1 MSYHLKPNE
10 MKRNVWAWLL
20 TALLIGPT
28 LRAEVKKIGIIG
40 LDTSHSLAFTEIIN
54 DTTGQYPDMEG
65 FEVVAA
71 YPRGSYTIPS
81 SYERL
86 PEYTAKIQQ
95 FGVKICASIDELL
108 QQVDFVLLETNDG
121 NMHLDQAA
129 QVFKA
134 GKPLFIDKPV
144 AGSLSD
150 AIAIYELSARYGVPC
165 FSSSSLRYGAETRK
179 AASGTYGPIIGV
191 DSYGPENFEPSHLD
205 FCWYGIHAIEA
216 LFAVMGPGCQEVS
229 RISTPGTEL
238 AVGKWKDE
246 RIGTYRGNLAAKYDF
261 GGNVFTKEGIYPL
274 GKEIP
279 YAELLKEIL
288 QFFRTG
294 VVPVSPQET
303 LEIFTFMEAARQSK
317 LQGGCPVSTEKV
329 FRENRE
335 IALKTLQE
343 KKY

>member
-1 MSYHLKPNE
+1 
-10 MKRNVWAWLL
+10 MKRKVC
-20 TALLIGPT
+20 ALLLAALTVSPALWGQ
-28 LRAEVKKIGIIG
+28 VKKIGIIG

-54 DTTGQYPDMEG
+54 DTTGKYPDMEG

-71 YPRGSYTIPS
+71 YPRGSYTIKS

-86 PEYTAKIQQ
+86 PDYIEKIQT
-95 FGVKICASIDELL
+95 FGVKISGSIEELL
-108 QQVDFVLLETNDG
+108 REVDYVLLETNDG

-134 GKPLFIDKPV
+134 GKPVFIDKPV

-150 AIAIYELSARYGVPC
+150 AIAIYELAERYGVPC
-165 FSSSSLRYGAETRK
+165 FSASSLRYGADTQK
-179 AASGTYGPIIGV
+179 AASGAYGRIIGA
-191 DSYGPENFEPSHLD
+191 DSYGPENMEPSHLD

-216 LFAVMGPGCQEVS
+216 LFTVMGTGCTEVT
-229 RISTPGTEL
+229 RMSTPGTEV
-238 AVGKWKDE
+238 AVGKWGDD
-246 RIGTYRGNLAAKYDF
+246 RIGTYRGNLEAKYDF
-261 GGNVFTKEGIYPL
+261 GGSVFTKEGVYPL
-274 GKEIP
+274 GTEIP
-279 YAELLKEIL
+279 YAELLKEII

-294 VVPVSPQET
+294 VVPVSPRET
-303 LEIFTFMEAARQSK
+303 LEIFTFMEAAHQSK

-329 FRENRE
+329 FRENQE

>member
-1 MSYHLKPNE
+1 
-10 MKRNVWAWLL
+10 MKRNVWICLL
-20 TALLIGPT
+20 TALMIIPT
-28 LRAEVKKIGIIG
+28 LRAETKKIGIIG
-40 LDTSHSLAFTEIIN
+40 LDTSHSLAFTEIVN
-54 DTTGQYPDMEG
+54 DTTGKYPEMEG

-81 SYERL
+81 SYERI
-86 PEYTAKIQQ
+86 PDYIEKIKG
-95 FGVKICASIDELL
+95 FGVEICESIDDLL
-108 QQVDFVLLETNDG
+108 EQVDFVLLETNDG

-134 GKPLFIDKPV
+134 GKPVFIDKPV

-150 AIAIYELSARYGVPC
+150 AIAIYELAERYGVPC
-165 FSSSSLRYGAETRK
+165 FSSSSLRYGVETRK
-179 AASGTYGPIIGV
+179 AASGAYGKVIGV
-191 DSYGPENFEPSHLD
+191 DSYGPEDFEPSHLD

-238 AVGKWKDE
+238 AVGKWSDE
-246 RIGTYRGNLAAKYDF
+246 RIGTYRGNLEAKYEF
-261 GGNVFTKEGIYPL
+261 GGNVFTKEGVYPL

-279 YAELLKEIL
+279 YAELLKEII

-294 VVPVSPQET
+294 IVPVSPQET
-303 LEIFTFMEAARQSK
+303 LEIFTFMETARQSK
-317 LQGGCPVSTEKV
+317 LQGGCPVSTQKV
-329 FRENRE
+329 FEENRA

-343 KKY
+343 KNY